1 MRCLLKDVTVGRE
14 IRSKL
19 QGGMCLATRI
29 QADNGHSDDEPVASA
44 AFEAAYLALHRTGEL
59 KRRAGALRA
68 MMGECRLCP
77 RECGVNRLQGE
88 RGFCR
93 APGARLV
100 VSSAQPHFGEEDPL
114 VGRNGSG
121 TIFFSHCNLRCC
133 FCQNWE
139 VSMKGEGAECDAGD
153 LAAMMLCLQGLG
165 CHNVNLVTPTH
176 FVAHILEALDLAAGQ
191 GLRVPVVYNTSGW
204 ERLEVLRLLD
214 GVVDIYMPDF
224 KYGDGALAGKLSSG
238 ARDYPETT
246 AAAILEMQR
255 QVGAARYAPEG
266 VMLRGVII
274 RHLVMPNDAAGSGWV
289 MEWIA
294 RNLPRDTYVNI
305 MAQYRPAWKARDY
318 PEIARRI
325 TAGEYRA
332 VVGKA
337 MELGLTNLDI
347 QGVRL
352 MLAFSKDRD
361 DG

>member
-1 MRCLLKDVTVGRE
+1 M
-14 IRSKL
+14 
-19 QGGMCLATRI
+19 ATRT
-29 QADNGHSDDEPVASA
+29 QTNDSRPASA
-44 AFEAAYLALHRTGEL
+44 GFEAAYLALHRSGEL
-59 KRRAGALRA
+59 KRRAGALRD
-68 MMGECRLCP
+68 MMGACRLCP

-88 RGFCR
+88 AGFCR

-121 TIFFSHCNLRCC
+121 TIFFSHCGLRCS

-139 VSMKGEGAECDAGD
+139 ISMEGEGAECGAGD
-153 LAAMMLCLQGLG
+153 LAAMMLGLQGLG

-176 FVAHILEALDLAAGQ
+176 YAAHILEALELAAGQ

-224 KYGDGALAGKLSSG
+224 KYWDGAMAAKLSSG
-238 ARDYPETT
+238 ARSYPETT
-246 AAAILEMQR
+246 AAAILEMRR
-255 QVGAARYAPEG
+255 QVGAAGFTRDG
-266 VMLRGVII
+266 VMLRGLIV
-274 RHLVMPNDAAGSGWV
+274 RHLVMPNDAAGSGKI

-294 RNLPRDTYVNI
+294 RNLPKDTYVNI
-305 MAQYRPAWKARDY
+305 MAQYHPAWKALDH
-318 PEIARRI
+318 PEIARKV

-337 MELGLTNLDI
+337 VELGLTNLDI
-347 QGVRL
+347 QGVWL
-352 MLAFSKDRD
+352 MLAYPEGS
-361 DG
+361 GGA